1 MTEKL
6 DQARAATIKDY
17 ERFLR
22 LGGNAVEEALDLHY
36 DRTDPLV
43 DDIDGELTAMRA
55 ILLAHKPGSAPAA
68 SQPAR
73 PARSNGPP
81 TAAESGNKPRP
92 PVGEHLLTSPFRFV
106 ELNDA
111 VIRPEQERPD
121 LGRPLAGGYRA
132 VIRVD
137 WAAETPLLI
146 GAGGKESD
154 AVVPMTMG
162 TGKTPVIPGATI
174 RGCLRAAL
182 EIVASGRL
190 GQINAHAIYGLRD
203 FDHPRIKPR
212 DESQSPLAVKNVRAG
227 WLTRTAD
234 GVTIAPCVDWH
245 LIPIAALRPPS
256 GDQYRFRAAWLQKTI
271 PERYASIERSWV
283 SGSGEEDRTIRF
295 AAMEPRTFAV
305 AGQRGDGKTILQ
317 PDGAGTVSGHLVF
330 SNGLKMAKKPEE
342 LEELARKIKEKERP
356 LPGKPNGG
364 PGQPKKYE
372 YVFDSRLETPFTVPP
387 EAWKRFRA
395 INSKIFKNKMKG
407 DGSWGILERSLVNPG
422 DRIPVFYVGSGSDLQ
437 IGLTRFFK
445 VQHLYSLGQIRDCE
459 AAHRRPK
466 VKRPEDVRLDFVE
479 ALFGYVHEKD
489 ELFDPVPES
498 VGPGALARRGRVACG
513 FARLTNAARVGP
525 AVSTVMGAPRASFAP
540 FYLRGRYKDYSSAE
554 PSTRLAGRKR
564 YLPRFP
570 AETAAGAAAAIDGL
584 LREQIARIERDS
596 GNRPSPKVQS
606 RLSFLLPAA
615 GERELRFSGDLR
627 LDNVS
632 AAELGA
638 VLWVLTHG
646 GDPAKPYRHMMGRGK
661 PFGAG
666 QMRVDR
672 LSIRLI
678 PNDGDARRL
687 MAPPEAW
694 ERAWGDN
701 AHSMAPFLRAFH
713 AHMRQQRPHWP
724 RTADLG
730 EFLAASDPRLWG
742 EPGRRK
748 SLEYPGLKSFNE
760 IRKGS
765 KQSTGLVPPDSRRDR
780 LLPVLPDSDAALR
793 YAKAAILP
801 YAPPEPPSPP
811 PTQTMKR

>member
-17 ERFLR
+17 ERLWR
-22 LGGNAVEEALDLHY
+22 LGGGDAVEAALDLHY
-36 DRTDPLV
+36 DRADPLV
-43 DDIDGELTAMRA
+43 DDIDGELDAMKA
-55 ILLAHKPGSAPAA
+55 ILHAHKPGSAPAA

-73 PARSNGPP
+73 PARSSGAPQ
-81 TAAESGNKPRP
+81 AAESGTKPRP
-92 PVGEHLLTSPFRFV
+92 AVREDLLTSPFRFV
-106 ELNDA
+106 TLNDA
-111 VIRPEQERPD
+111 IVHPEQERPD

-146 GAGGKESD
+146 GDGGKGEE
-154 AVVPMTMG
+154 AVGPMTMG
-162 TGKTPVIPGATI
+162 AGKTPVIPGSTI

-227 WLTRTAD
+227 WLTRD
-234 GVTIAPCVDWH
+234 ESGVTITPCADWH
-245 LIPIAALRPPS
+245 LIPIAALCPPS

-283 SGSGEEDRTIRF
+283 CGSGEEDRTIRF
-295 AAMEPRTFAV
+295 AAMKPQNFAV
-305 AGQRGDGKTILQ
+305 AGQRGDGKTILRRE
-317 PDGAGTVSGHLVF
+317 AGGTMSGHLVF
-330 SNGLKMAKKPEE
+330 SNRSPAAPTAQQIED
-342 LEELARKIKEKERP
+342 KERQ
-356 LPGKPNGG
+356 GG

-372 YVFDSRLETPFTVPP
+372 YVFDSRLGTPFTVPP
-387 EAWKRFRA
+387 EAWTRFRA

-422 DRIPVFYVGSGSDLQ
+422 DRIPVFYVGAGNDLQ

-445 VQHLYSLGQIRDCE
+445 VQHRFNLGQIRDRDP
-459 AAHRRPK
+459 AHRRPK
-466 VKRPEDVRLDFVE
+466 VTSPADVRLDFVE
-479 ALFGYVHEKD
+479 ALFGYVHEAD

-498 VGPGALARRGRVACG
+498 VGPGDLARRGRVACG

-525 AVSTVMGAPRASFAP
+525 VVATMMGAPRASFAP
-540 FYLRGRYKDYSSAE
+540 FYLRGCYKDYSSDE
-554 PSTRLAGRKR
+554 PATRLAGRKR

-570 AETAAGAAAAIDGL
+570 AETAAGAEASINAL

-596 GNRPSPKVQS
+596 GKALSPKVQS

-678 PNDGDARRL
+678 PNDDDARQR
-687 MAPPEAW
+687 MAPPEDW

-701 AHSMAPFLRAFH
+701 GVGMTPFLRAFQD
-713 AHMRQQRPHWP
+713 HMRSHRQLWP

-730 EFLAASDPRLWG
+730 EFLVASDPRLWG
-742 EPGRRK
+742 GSERSA
-748 SLEYPGLKSFNE
+748 SLTYPRLKEFRA
-760 IRKGS
+760 IREGGKL
-765 KQSTGLVPPDSRRDR
+765 STRLPPPDASRDR
-780 LLPVLPDSDAALR
+780 LLPVLPDATAALR
-793 YAKAAILP
+793 YAEAATLP
-801 YAPPEPPSPP
+801 YDRSAHSTVAKP
-811 PTQTMKR
+811 KR

>member
-1 MTEKL
+1 MTDRLE
-6 DQARAATIKDY
+6 QARAATINDY
-17 ERFLR
+17 ERLR
-22 LGGNAVEEALDLHY
+22 RRSGDPVEEALDLHY
-36 DRTDPLV
+36 DRIESLL
-43 DDIDGELTAMRA
+43 DDIDGELMAMKA
-55 ILLAHKPGSAPAA
+55 ILRAHQPGSAPAA

-73 PARSNGPP
+73 PARSNGPQQ
-81 TAAESGNKPRP
+81 AAENGTKPRP
-92 PVGEHLLTSPFRFV
+92 AVREDLLTSPFRFV
-106 ELNDA
+106 TLNDA
-111 VIRPEQERPD
+111 VVRPEQERPD

-146 GAGGKESD
+146 GDGGKGGD
-154 AVVPMTMG
+154 AVGPMTMG
-162 TGKTPVIPGATI
+162 AGKTPVIPGATI

-227 WLTRTAD
+227 WLTRD
-234 GVTIAPCVDWH
+234 EGVVTITPCVDWH
-245 LIPIAALRPPS
+245 LIPIAALRQPS
-256 GDQYRFRAAWLQKTI
+256 DDQYRFRAAWLKKTI

-283 SGSGEEDRTIRF
+283 SGGEEDRTIRF
-295 AAMEPRTFAV
+295 AAMTPQRFAV
-305 AGQRGDGKTILQ
+305 AGQRGDGKTILGREAG
-317 PDGAGTVSGHLVF
+317 GAVSGHLVF
-330 SNGLKMAKKPEE
+330 SNRSPAAATAQQIED
-342 LEELARKIKEKERP
+342 KERQ
-356 LPGKPNGG
+356 GG

-372 YVFDSRLETPFTVPP
+372 YVFDSRLETPFAVPP
-387 EAWKRFRA
+387 KAWTRFCA

-407 DGSWGILERSLVNPG
+407 DGSWGILERSLADPG
-422 DRIPVFYVGSGSDLQ
+422 DRIPVFYVGSGDALQ

-445 VQHLYSLGQIRDCE
+445 VQHRFNLGQIRDRDP
-459 AAHRRPK
+459 AHRRPK
-466 VKRPEDVRLDFVE
+466 VKRPEEVRLDFVE
-479 ALFGYVHEKD
+479 ALFGYVHEGD

-513 FARLTNAARVGP
+513 FARLTNSARVGP
-525 AVSTVMGAPRASFAP
+525 VVATVMGAPRASFAP

-554 PSTRLAGRKR
+554 PATKLAGRKR

-570 AETAAGAAAAIDGL
+570 TETAAGAEASINAL
-584 LREQIARIERDS
+584 LREQIAR
-596 GNRPSPKVQS
+596 NREKSENGHSNKVQS

-615 GERELRFSGDLR
+615 RERELRFSGDLR

-678 PNDGDARRL
+678 PNDDDARQR
-687 MAPPEAW
+687 MAPPEDW

-701 AHSMAPFLRAFH
+701 GVGMAPFLRAFQD
-713 AHMRQQRPHWP
+713 HMRRRRSHWP

-742 EPGRRK
+742 EPGRQR
-748 SLEYPGLKSFNE
+748 SLDYPVLNAFNE
-760 IRKGS
+760 IRKGG
-765 KQSTGLVPPDSRRDR
+765 KQSTNYVPPDGRRDR
-780 LLPVLPDSDAALR
+780 LLPVLPDADAALR
-793 YAKAAILP
+793 YAEAATLP
-801 YAPPEPPSPP
+801 YDRPAAPAAAKQE
-811 PTQTMKR
+811 R